1 MVVLVMGV
9 SGSGKTT
16 IGKNL
21 ATRMKCEFADADD
34 YHPQANVEKMRSGIP
49 LDDADRLP
57 WLDALGQLIIAHLAD
72 GRDLVL
78 ACSALKD
85 SYRKRLMTDDA
96 RVKLVY
102 LKGDYKL
109 IASRLAA
116 RENHYMNPRLLESQ
130 FATLEEPADA
140 ITINIAA
147 KPEEI
152 TAQLV
157 DLLKRSL

>member
-21 ATRMKCEFADADD
+21 AARMKCEFADADD
-34 YHPQANVEKMRSGIP
+34 FHPQANVEKMRAGVP

-57 WLDALGQLIIAHLAD
+57 WLDALGQLIVAHLTG

-78 ACSALKD
+78 ACSALKHA
-85 SYRKRLMTDDA
+85 YRKRLMTDD
-96 RVKLVY
+96 RQVKLVY
-102 LKGDYKL
+102 LKGDYEL
-109 IASRLAA
+109 IARRLAA

-130 FATLEEPADA
+130 FATLEEPTDA
-140 ITINIAA
+140 ITVNIAA

-152 TAQLV
+152 TTQIEH
-157 DLLKRSL
+157 LLKQ